1 MNFWTAIRTCFAKY
15 AIFRGCATRP
25 EFWWFWLFNF
35 LCQFLLGQVDKSMAP
50 PEAMHGAGLLSF
62 LFSLI
67 TLLPMLAVSAR
78 RLHDVGR
85 SGWWQL
91 LVLIPLFGWL
101 VLLYWLVQPSR
112 ESAAYPA

>member
-15 AIFRGCATRP
+15 AIFRGRATRP
-25 EFWWFWLFNF
+25 EFWWLWLFTF

-50 PEAMHGAGLLSF
+50 PEAMHGAG
-62 LFSLI
+62 
-67 TLLPMLAVSAR
+67 
-78 RLHDVGR
+78 R

-91 LVLIPLFGWL
+91 LVLIPLIGWL